1 MKRWLSFRSQPKNEK
16 DLSLIR
22 FIIKRFGYR
31 PKNLLL
37 FKIALTHKSVSN
49 TSKKL
54 ISNERLEFLGD
65 TILDAVIADFLF
77 HKFPD
82 EDEGYLTK
90 VKAKIVSRK
99 SLSAI
104 GNMIHIEEHLVY
116 QKGRSIQM
124 STLLGNAFEA
134 IIGAMYLD
142 GGYNAVKKSIFHTI
156 LRIYVDLPTLLKN
169 EIDFKSKLF
178 IWCQKNKLQLDFK
191 PLKEEVDHGKWTYE
205 MEVYINNKPY
215 GRGSGKSKKIAEQNA
230 AKESM
235 ELIGNL

>member
-1 MKRWLSFRSQPKNEK
+1 MKPWFSFRSSPKNEK
-16 DLSLIR
+16 DLKLIR

-31 PKNLLL
+31 PRNLLL

-54 ISNERLEFLGD
+54 VSNERLEFLGD
-65 TILDAVIADFLF
+65 TILDAVIADFLYQ
-77 HKFPD
+77 KFPN

-104 GNMIHIEEHLVY
+104 GKSLQIENYLIY

-134 IIGAMYLD
+134 LIGAMYLD

-156 LRIYVDLPTLLKN
+156 LRIYVDLPSLLKN
-169 EIDFKSKLF
+169 EIDFKSNLF
-178 IWCQKNKLQLDFK
+178 IWCQKNKLNLEFRA
-191 PLKEEVDHGKWTYE
+191 LKEEVNNGEWSYE
-205 MEVYINNKPY
+205 MEVYVNNKPY
-215 GRGSGKSKKIAEQNA
+215 GRGSGKSKKIAEQIA
-230 AKESM
+230 AKETM